1 MSNELSFMKKIIQII
16 GIGLIIIGVPNT
28 TMATNKKKLTK
39 YQSKRDFT
47 RTTEPIGKK
56 SAIKKKN
63 NNPIFVIQKHAA
75 SHLHYDFRLEIDDVL
90 VSWAIPKG
98 PSTKI
103 GEKRLAIMTE
113 DHPLSYADFE
123 GTIPQGEYGGGT
135 VMVWDYGTFNNIKT
149 HNGKPVPIEKSL
161 QNGQVE
167 VHLDGA
173 KLKGNFALIKFKKP
187 DTKKEWLLVKMKDEP
202 GTPKS
207 KITQKSALTNRT
219 LEQIARES
227 RKT

>member
-1 MSNELSFMKKIIQII
+1 MKKIIHII
-16 GIGLIIIGVPNT
+16 GIGLIIIGVPNK
-28 TMATNKKKLTK
+28 TMATSKKKLSQ

-47 RTTEPIGKK
+47 KTPEPIGKK
-56 SAIKKKN
+56 IKKEKN
-63 NNPIFVIQKHAA
+63 KPIFVIQKHIA
-75 SHLHYDFRLEIDDVL
+75 SHLHYDFRLEIDGVL
-90 VSWAIPKG
+90 VSWAVPKG
-98 PSTKI
+98 PPTKI

-113 DHPLSYADFE
+113 DHPMSYAKFE

-149 HNGKPVPIEKSL
+149 HDDKAVPIEKSL

-173 KLKGNFALIKFKKP
+173 KLKGNFALIKFNKP
-187 DTKKEWLLVKMKDEP
+187 GTKKEWLLVKMKDVP

-219 LEQIARES
+219 MQQIARES
-227 RKT
+227 KKE